1 MPKRNRDMKIFDE
14 FKQFA
19 IRGNMIDIAIGVIVG
34 AAFNRVIDVL
44 VKEIFLPPLAFL
56 TNGSTWE
63 NQKIILREASTVGAS
78 NVDEIAVGYGKL
90 FETTI
95 DFIII
100 SFTVFVVVK
109 AMNSLKKRAE
119 DVKDE
124 TVATPR
130 DIELLH
136 NIKELIEVQNELLSR
151 K

>member
-1 MPKRNRDMKIFDE
+1 MKIFDE

-19 IRGNMIDIAIGVIVG
+19 IRGNMIDIAIGVIIG

-44 VKEIFLPPLAFL
+44 VKEVFMPPLAFL
-56 TNGSTWE
+56 TNGSNWE
-63 NQKIILREASTVGAS
+63 NQKIILRAGAN

-90 FETTI
+90 LETMV

-119 DVKDE
+119 DVKDK
-124 TVATPR
+124 TVTTPR

-136 NIKELIEVQNELLSR
+136 NIKELIEVQNKLLA
-151 K
+151 KK

>member
-1 MPKRNRDMKIFDE
+1 MKIFDE

-19 IRGNMIDIAIGVIVG
+19 IRGNMIDIAIGVIIG

-56 TNGSTWE
+56 TNGSNWE
-63 NQKIILREASTVGAS
+63 NQKIILRAGAN

-90 FETTI
+90 LETMV

-119 DVKDE
+119 DVKDK
-124 TVATPR
+124 TVTTPR

-136 NIKELIEVQNELLSR
+136 NIKELIEVQNKLLA
-151 K
+151 KK